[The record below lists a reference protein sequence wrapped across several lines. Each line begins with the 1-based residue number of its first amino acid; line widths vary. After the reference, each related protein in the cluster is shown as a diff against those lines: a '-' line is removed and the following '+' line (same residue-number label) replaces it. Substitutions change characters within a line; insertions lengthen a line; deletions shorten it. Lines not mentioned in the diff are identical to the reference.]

1 MKILIISNGPATLL
15 KEAAKVKD
23 IEVEVIKPSD
33 LYLYISQFEQGYDR
47 VYKGG
52 EYIDKPFRIN
62 LKDIDAIVPRIS
74 GQGFDFGCCVVRHFE
89 KCLGVY
95 STGSAIGLKMASD
108 KLWCSQ
114 EFSEAG
120 LPQPKT
126 VFANTP
132 RHVDFLIKQVGGLPS
147 VGKLPRGSQ
156 GKQVFIMESP
166 QAANTTLQTF
176 FSIGQD
182 VIIQE
187 FIETGAKDIR
197 AIVVGNKVVSAM
209 ERSGKKDFRAN
220 LSQGGAGRNVL
231 NELTDKE
238 KELCV
243 KAAQAVKLDFVGVDF
258 VRDSKGNALF
268 IEANGNPGE
277 KIIAV
282 TGHNHYEDL
291 LELIITKV
299 GKTSPPPLGS
309 SGKNADTPEQGQ
321 TSALTER
328 QRIEAKEKAGLPL
341 TIMEAAI
348 LSIHQRTSK

>member
-1 MKILIISNGPATLL
+1 MKVLIISNGAATLL
-15 KEAAKVKD
+15 KEAAKQKGID
-23 IEVEVIKPSD
+23 IEVVKPAD

-47 VYKGG
+47 VYRGG
-52 EYIDKPFRIN
+52 EYIDKPFRIS

-89 KCLGVY
+89 KCLGIY

-114 EFSEAG
+114 EFSEPG

-132 RHVDFLIKQVGGLPS
+132 RHVDFLIKQIGGLPA

-166 QAANTTLQTF
+166 QSANTTLQTF

-220 LSQGGAGRNVL
+220 LSQGGSGRNVL

-291 LELIITKV
+291 LELIISKV
-299 GKTSPPPLGS
+299 GATSIPPAGN
-309 SGKNADTPEQGQ
+309 GKSADTSDEGQ
-321 TSALTER
+321 TTAQTER
-328 QRIEAKEKAGLPL
+328 QRLEAKAKMGVPL
-341 TIMEAAI
+341 SLSESAI
-348 LSIHQRTSK
+348 LSIYQRDGK